1 MENHSTDEV
10 SRLLINVEKLTQEV
24 KLRNATNHKSMYD
37 DTTNINKTVNSS
49 NGPIARLRIYSTG
62 LKKN

>member
-1 MENHSTDEV
+1 MENDSTDEV
-10 SRLLINVEKLTQEV
+10 SRLLINVEKITQEV
-24 KLRNATNHKSMYD
+24 KLRNATNHKSMDD

-49 NGPIARLRIYSTG
+49 NAPIPRPRIYSAG